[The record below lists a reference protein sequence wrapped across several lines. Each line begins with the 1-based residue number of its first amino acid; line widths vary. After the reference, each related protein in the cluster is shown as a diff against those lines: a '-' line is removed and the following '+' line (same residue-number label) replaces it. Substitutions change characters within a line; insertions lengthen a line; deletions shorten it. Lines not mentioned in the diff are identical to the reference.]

1 MYVST
6 NHHQRLFTRM
16 THLLIWHVQKK
27 LKSVTREGVEHAEKG
42 NFEKALICFDK
53 ALSMEPN
60 CVHTM
65 THKGKTMIKLGKYQ
79 DAMALFN
86 QALEIDPNF
95 ADALEAKNLLIVQT
109 L

>member
-1 MYVST
+1 
-6 NHHQRLFTRM
+6 
-16 THLLIWHVQKK
+16 
-27 LKSVTREGVEHAEKG
+27 
-42 NFEKALICFDK
+42 
-53 ALSMEPN
+53 MEPN